1 MRMKII
7 LLVKCSYV
15 IKSYYQISSGY
26 MKEEEI
32 MKLKK
37 VVAIALAGV
46 MTFSLAAC
54 GSSNEGKK
62 ETGNSARALPFGHC
76 NVTGLYH
83 HCSPHRN
90 CFCVYDPGT

>member
-1 MRMKII
+1 MKII

-54 GSSNEGKK
+54 GS
-62 ETGNSARALPFGHC
+62 
-76 NVTGLYH
+76 
-83 HCSPHRN
+83 
-90 CFCVYDPGT
+90 

>member
-1 MRMKII
+1 MKII

-62 ETGNSARALPFGHC
+62 ESKKR
-76 NVTGLYH
+76 
-83 HCSPHRN
+83 
-90 CFCVYDPGT
+90 